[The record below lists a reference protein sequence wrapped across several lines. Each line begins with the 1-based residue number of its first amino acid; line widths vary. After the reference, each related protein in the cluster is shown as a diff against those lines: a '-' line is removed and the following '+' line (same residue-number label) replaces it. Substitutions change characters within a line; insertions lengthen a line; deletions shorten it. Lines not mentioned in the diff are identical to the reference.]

1 MTTTRHEITYQPLDQ
16 LQPHPANPKDHDV
29 GAVISSIHRFGIA
42 GPIIVDQR
50 TGYIL
55 AGHGRVKALKAIR
68 DDGGTPPEGVTVADD
83 PDNAGEWVVP
93 VMDSWASRTDYDAHA
108 AMIAL
113 NRTTELGGWDQ
124 TALVDLLEQL
134 AEYDDGLDGVGYDGD
149 DLDTLKAQ
157 LAYLDEPDNE
167 SELDSDES
175 ERIGLALLDVTLPD
189 PSHTPTEGDMYK
201 LGDHLLAVAD
211 VLNGHTMW
219 AQHLN
224 SNTTFLPYAGLYA
237 PLSIQAESRELLMVQ
252 PDPYV
257 CGLILDKW
265 TETGGTWSKL

>member
-1 MTTTRHEITYQPLDQ
+1 VTTTRHEITYQPLDQ

-124 TALVDLLEQL
+124 TALVTLLDQL
-134 AEYDDGLDGVGYDGD
+134 AEFDDLDGVGYDAD
-149 DLDTLKAQ
+149 DLDNLKYQLAQ
-157 LAYLDEPDNE
+157 LDEYNE
-167 SELDSDES
+167 D
-175 ERIGLALLDVTLPD
+175 DVGGFGGEID
-189 PSHTPTEGDMYK
+189 IDDHKFDHRCPS
-201 LGDHLLAVAD
+201 
-211 VLNGHTMW
+211 
-219 AQHLN
+219 
-224 SNTTFLPYAGLYA
+224 
-237 PLSIQAESRELLMVQ
+237 
-252 PDPYV
+252 
-257 CGLILDKW
+257 CGF
-265 TETGGTWSKL
+265 EFNE